1 MGCTRKRSR
10 SSEQASATY
19 LRKSADKRP
28 RSLSCRDLVDAIET
42 YCIGRQQP
50 KSDPALPV
58 PDALADALARQFRQE
73 AGQVRGLDGAEHP
86 WARPLF

>member
-1 MGCTRKRSR
+1 M
-10 SSEQASATY
+10 
-19 LRKSADKRP
+19 
-28 RSLSCRDLVDAIET
+28 ET